1 MKIAVNI
8 RSIIIRLIKNTFY
21 RHTYLVLNF
30 ILTMLLLKILQVMYK
45 IRDFNYMYVVLLF
58 CLGIAIFEF
67 YRKVLGSHRK
77 RIFFTVI
84 IILIISALAL
94 RNKVHSMGY
103 LNLLVKYYSEIYQY
117 FYLSKDTFFYQYVPF
132 ITLVL
137 PFIAAV
143 VMFMFSK
150 GYGNAVLLITLLY
163 LVLLWYTAELV
174 EARFYVLF
182 YIIIACLTYGY
193 DRFKN
198 TVNLYVKQGIKI
210 SLDLNRTLMY
220 ILTLSIVLGVFTF
233 ISVKAFG
240 IKDIFTIAHE
250 RREKSKYLE
259 KKSFNNKYDL
269 SMSGYPDS
277 SEKLGGPIVLN
288 YDVIFSVQADGLYY
302 LKGRVKDFYDG
313 YKWVKTEDKY
323 ERLSEA
329 SRLFQGRSFMEAE
342 VASLSIYPEGFD
354 TSTLFSPSFTF
365 DISLNKGQ
373 PARDKTGSYMILG
386 STEAS
391 ASYTAS
397 FYRIKPH
404 AELFREAY
412 KNNLIINY
420 KAGEEGIGKLYG
432 SYLQL
437 PANISER
444 TYKLVGEITKD
455 AKTTF
460 DRVNSIQ
467 KYLAVNYKYS
477 LEVSEVPENTEF
489 VDYFLFEGKKGY
501 CTYFASA
508 VTVMCRLAGI
518 PARYVEGFNMEEE
531 RDSYGRYEVRNS
543 MAHAWTEVLVNPDEN
558 IWCIVDATPE
568 EREVVLGITETNSTG
583 EGTKVKDNRLSSR
596 TKSKVNV
603 GFDYNI
609 TSVFIGLF
617 FIAFCIVITAITIK
631 VLRNIRFR
639 KSVLS
644 SDSIVPLYY
653 YIRKRIKILY
663 EDNKVPEDDFLWI
676 DKTENPELKEVINK
690 IVDAAYDEF
699 YGKKLQKD
707 FNKLEVY
714 YFVESYIKNS
724 QSRLKYYFLKLLKL

>member
-1 MKIAVNI
+1 
-8 RSIIIRLIKNTFY
+8 
-21 RHTYLVLNF
+21 
-30 ILTMLLLKILQVMYK
+30 MYK
-45 IRDFNYMYVVLLF
+45 IRDFNYMYAVLLF

-67 YRKVLGSHRK
+67 YRKVLGSRKK

-94 RNKVHSMGY
+94 RYKVHSMGY

-163 LVLLWYTAELV
+163 LLLLWYTAELM
-174 EARFYVLF
+174 EARIYVLF

-193 DRFKN
+193 DRFEN

-210 SLDLNRTLMY
+210 SVDLNRTLLY
-220 ILTLSIVLGVFTF
+220 ILTLSIVLGGFTL

-240 IKDIFTIAHE
+240 IKDIFTIAQE
-250 RREKSKYLE
+250 SREKSKYLE
-259 KKSFNNKYDL
+259 KKRFNNKYDL

-277 SEKLGGPIVLN
+277 SKKLGGPIELN
-288 YDVIFSVQADGLYY
+288 HDVIFSVQADGLYY

-313 YKWVKTEDKY
+313 YRWIKTEDKY

-329 SRLFQGRSFMEAE
+329 PRLFQGRSFMEAE
-342 VASLSIYPEGFD
+342 VASLSIYPEGFE

-365 DISLNKGQ
+365 DISLNQGQ

-386 STEAS
+386 SAEAS
-391 ASYTAS
+391 VPYTAS
-397 FYRIKPH
+397 FYKIKPH
-404 AELFREAY
+404 AELLKEAY
-412 KNNLIINY
+412 KTKLFINY
-420 KAGEEGIGKLYG
+420 EAGEEGIEKLYG

-444 TYKLVGEITKD
+444 TYKLVGEITMD
-455 AKTTF
+455 AKTIF
-460 DRVNSIQ
+460 DRVNAIQ
-467 KYLAVNYKYS
+467 EYLSGNYKYS

-518 PARYVEGFNMEEE
+518 PARYVEGFNMEEK

-558 IWCIVDATPE
+558 IWCIVDAVPE
-568 EREVVLGITETNSTG
+568 ESEEVLGITETNSSG
-583 EGTKVKDNRLSSR
+583 EGAKVKDNKLRSR
-596 TKSKVNV
+596 NNIKVKF
-603 GFDYNI
+603 GFDYNLKVVLI
-609 TSVFIGLF
+609 WLLVIVS
-617 FIAFCIVITAITIK
+617 CSVITAISIK
-631 VLRNIRFR
+631 IFINIRFR
-639 KSVLS
+639 KSVLNS
-644 SDSIVPLYY
+644 ESIVPLYY
-653 YIRKRIKILY
+653 YIKKRVKTLY
-663 EDNKVPEDDFLWI
+663 EANKVPEDDFLWI
-676 DKTENPELKEVINK
+676 DKTENSELKEVISK
-690 IVDAAYDEF
+690 IVDAVYDEF
-699 YGKKLQKD
+699 YGKKLQKG
-707 FNKLEVY
+707 FNKFEAY
-714 YFVESYIKNS
+714 YLVESHIKNS
-724 QSRLKYYFLKLLKL
+724 QSRLKYYFLKLLRL

>member
-1 MKIAVNI
+1 MKLAVNI
-8 RSIIIRLIKNTFY
+8 RSSIIRLIKNTFY
-21 RHTYLVLNF
+21 NHTYLVLNF

-67 YRKVLGSHRK
+67 YRKVLGSRKK

-94 RNKVHSMGY
+94 RYKVHSMGY

-143 VMFMFSK
+143 AMFMFSK

-163 LVLLWYTAELV
+163 LLLLWYTAELM
-174 EARFYVLF
+174 EARIYVLF

-198 TVNLYVKQGIKI
+198 TVNLYVKQGVKI
-210 SLDLNRTLMY
+210 SIDLNRTLLY
-220 ILTLSIVLGVFTF
+220 ILTLSIVLGGFTL

-240 IKDIFTIAHE
+240 IKDIFTIAQE

-277 SEKLGGPIVLN
+277 SEKLGGPIELN
-288 YDVIFSVQADGLYY
+288 HDVIFSVQTDGLYY

-313 YKWVKTEDKY
+313 YKWIKIEDKY

-329 SRLFQGRSFMEAE
+329 PRLFQGRSFMEAE
-342 VASLSIYPEGFD
+342 VATLSIYPEGFE

-365 DISLNKGQ
+365 DISLSKGQ
-373 PARDKTGSYMILG
+373 SARDKTGSYMILG

-391 ASYTAS
+391 GPYTAA
-397 FYRIKPH
+397 FYKIKPH
-404 AELFREAY
+404 AELFREAH
-412 KNNLIINY
+412 KNNLFINY
-420 KAGEEGIGKLYG
+420 EADEEGIEKLYG

-460 DRVNSIQ
+460 DRVNVIQ
-467 KYLAVNYKYS
+467 KYLSGNYKYS

-518 PARYVEGFNMEEE
+518 PARYVEGFNMEEK

-543 MAHAWTEVLVNPDEN
+543 MAHTWTEVLVNPDEN
-558 IWCIVDATPE
+558 IWCIVDAVPE
-568 EREVVLGITETNSTG
+568 ERAEVLGIAETNSSG
-583 EGTKVKDNRLSSR
+583 GGAKVKDNKLRSR
-596 TKSKVNV
+596 NNSKVKF
-603 GFDYNI
+603 GFDYNMKAVLI
-609 TSVFIGLF
+609 WLLV
-617 FIAFCIVITAITIK
+617 IASCSVITAISIK
-631 VLRNIRFR
+631 IFINIRFK

-644 SDSIVPLYY
+644 SESIVPLYY
-653 YIRKRIKILY
+653 YIKKRVKTLY
-663 EDNKVPEDDFLWI
+663 EANIVPEDDFLWI
-676 DKTENPELKEVINK
+676 DKTENPELKVVISK
-690 IVDAAYDEF
+690 IVDAVYDEF

-707 FNKLEVY
+707 FNKLEAY
-714 YFVESYIKNS
+714 YFIESHIKNS
-724 QSRLKYYFLKLLKL
+724 QSWLKYYFLKLLKL